1 MIAGMPALH
10 AQVREVP
17 QRVVE
22 PVRKIGRTD
31 HQRQLDDL
39 PFVVILAQLLE
50 RAAADGRRAAGDA
63 LCVEDGGFLFLVKV
77 RAALIELQRRDLLVG
92 NADSLRRSDVS
103 ACSILAPVHQ
113 RCLQI
118 GQLLVARLDGAL
130 IDDGGVQR
138 QKLLEYVGP
147 VRHCG
152 EKVRHPTEPFGHPL
166 VGLVQLRWGLF
177 LRQRIHYSHKLPPNA
192 SIAGES

>member
-1 MIAGMPALH
+1 MNSRTSDAPPYLIRGRCEEPLRTGKIVSRSGAGARRGGLGMIAGMPALH

-77 RAALIELQRRDLLVG
+77 RAALIELQRRDLLEKEKATILYAERVTRG
-92 NADSLRRSDVS
+92 AAAIRGGSL
-103 ACSILAPVHQ
+103 
-113 RCLQI
+113 
-118 GQLLVARLDGAL
+118 
-130 IDDGGVQR
+130 
-138 QKLLEYVGP
+138 E
-147 VRHCG
+147 
-152 EKVRHPTEPFGHPL
+152 
-166 VGLVQLRWGLF
+166 
-177 LRQRIHYSHKLPPNA
+177 
-192 SIAGES
+192 

>member
-1 MIAGMPALH
+1 MMAGVATLH
-10 AQVREVP
+10 AQVAEVP

-50 RAAADGRRAAGDA
+50 RAATDGRSAAGDA
-63 LCVEDGGFLFLVKV
+63 LRVEDRGFLFLVKV

-103 ACSILAPVHQ
+103 ACSK
-113 RCLQI
+113 I
-118 GQLLVARLDGAL
+118 GRA
-130 IDDGGVQR
+130 
-138 QKLLEYVGP
+138 
-147 VRHCG
+147 
-152 EKVRHPTEPFGHPL
+152 
-166 VGLVQLRWGLF
+166 
-177 LRQRIHYSHKLPPNA
+177 
-192 SIAGES
+192 